1 MPSMT
6 EKIIQ
11 NHLREGVII
20 RGEPIAIRIDQT
32 LTQDATGTMGL
43 SAAGGDGRGSGEDR
57 PERELCRPQYAAERI

>member
-11 NHLREGVII
+11 NHLREGVIV

-32 LTQDATGTMGL
+32 LTQDSTGTMAYL
-43 SAAGGDGRGSGEDR
+43 QFEKRWAWIR
-57 PERELCRPQYAAERI
+57 